1 MRDKKR
7 INKILKIIEKKW
19 KKCPDY
25 RLGQLLYVC
34 FGFKGKDLFIVE
46 DDVFGVKVFKDSLY
60 RKVKRTYINENNE
73 PIELDVEIDHNGF
86 VTFKSI
92 LEGEAKRLGI
102 SYEELIEKYDD
113 EDILM
118 DGIFNAAE
126 KAKMISD
133 SIQKFP
139 DPDKSTKIEC
149 DDHEKL
155 QMEN

>member
-1 MRDKKR
+1 MRDRKR
-7 INKILKIIEKKW
+7 IKKILKMIHTVWNKY
-19 KKCPDY
+19 PDL
-25 RLGQLLYVC
+25 RLGQLLCVF
-34 FGFKGKDLFIVE
+34 FGYKGKDPFTVE

-73 PIELDVEIDHNGF
+73 PVELDVEIDHNGF

-102 SYEELIEKYDD
+102 SYEELMERYNE

-118 DGIFNAAE
+118 EGIFSAEE

-133 SIQKFP
+133 SVQKFP
-139 DPDKSTKIEC
+139 DPEKPTKIEC
-149 DDHEKL
+149 DDHKRL
-155 QMEN
+155 